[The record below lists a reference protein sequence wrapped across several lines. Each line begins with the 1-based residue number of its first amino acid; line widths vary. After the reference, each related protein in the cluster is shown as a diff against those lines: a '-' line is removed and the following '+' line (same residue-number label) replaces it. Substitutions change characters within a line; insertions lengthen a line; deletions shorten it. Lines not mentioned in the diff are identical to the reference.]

1 VQFGPLVMGNVAQP
15 IVNLRLQIDRELMG
29 ALLERAGYWLA
40 RGRCAA
46 ARRRQAPPTAPAL
59 AGRRRHLPAKGHEI
73 SLS

>member
-40 RGRCAA
+40 RALRGAA
-46 ARRRQAPPTAPAL
+46 SRQAPPTAPAL